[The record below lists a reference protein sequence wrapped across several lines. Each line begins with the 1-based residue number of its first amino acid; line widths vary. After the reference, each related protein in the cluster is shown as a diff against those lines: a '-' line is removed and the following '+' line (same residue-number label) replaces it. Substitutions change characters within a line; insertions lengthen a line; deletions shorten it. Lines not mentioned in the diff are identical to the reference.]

1 MKIDYV
7 YLNQYRNFADT
18 HINLAKNN
26 LVIGSNDV
34 GKTNM
39 IHALRLLLDKSLSE
53 AEIEPTTRD
62 FHCAQNGTQAN
73 YFLIRIAFSEVTQDA
88 VLSQLKGLV
97 SATGHFLLEF
107 RATKANHSYEIAAGH
122 DLAAMEIVSSRF
134 YLKYLHLKYIHSQRD
149 LVRYIRSEKRHLLRL
164 AQESRDQ
171 VQVDADTIQL
181 QALAELLESVNS
193 GVKCLHYVAEATQ
206 DLNNELRA
214 LSHHHAGYNVSLDT
228 GAIGIEQFIEQLELG
243 ASTNGSRVMLGG
255 DGRNNQILLALWK
268 AKSVLEHD
276 QDSEVVIYC
285 VEEPEAHLHPHQQR
299 KLASY
304 LISALPGQTIV
315 TTHSPQIA
323 ASYRPD
329 SVVRLL
335 RNNGASRAASQGCSE
350 CIDSAW
356 TGLGYRISI
365 LPAEAFFASAVMLV
379 EGPSEMLFYSA
390 LARAHGFDLD
400 HRNVS
405 LLSVDGVAFE
415 VYKRVLNA
423 LEIPWA
429 VRTDND
435 ISNVLLGPQGAQ
447 VVWRN
452 LAGMNRAL
460 SLAGMPPQP
469 HRPVPYN
476 QPASLADG
484 TWNTVSAAVAPFGIF
499 LSQIDLENDIAA
511 ELPDLL
517 AGFNGYA
524 ALPDAIT
531 YLQGR
536 KAIRMQQFI
545 EHCGASLLTP
555 PNGHLL
561 KPLIHCMT
569 AAAQV

>member
-7 YLNQYRNFADT
+7 YLHQYRNFAEA

-53 AEIEPTTRD
+53 ADIEPTARD
-62 FHCAQNGTQAN
+62 FHCGQNGIQAD
-73 YFLIRIAFSEVTQDA
+73 YFMIRVAFSEVTQDA
-88 VLSQLKGLV
+88 VLSQLKGFV
-97 SATGHFLLEF
+97 SATGHFFLEF
-107 RATKANHSYEIAAGH
+107 RATRANHSYEIAAGY
-122 DLAAMEIVSSRF
+122 DLSAMEVIPGRH

-164 AQESRDQ
+164 AQESRDDAQ
-171 VQVDADTIQL
+171 VNADAIQL
-181 QALAELLESVNS
+181 QTLAGLLESINS
-193 GVKCLHYVAEATQ
+193 GVKNLHYVAEATR
-206 DLNNELRA
+206 DLNDELQA
-214 LSHHHAGYNVSLDT
+214 LSHHHMGYNVSLDT

-304 LISALPGQTIV
+304 LISTLPGQTIV

-323 ASYRPD
+323 ASYHPN
-329 SVVRLL
+329 SIIRLL
-335 RNNGASRAASQGCSE
+335 RSNGASRAASQGCSD
-350 CIDSAW
+350 CINSAW

-365 LPAEAFFASAVMLV
+365 LPAEAFFSSAVMLV
-379 EGPSEMLFYSA
+379 EGPSEMLFYAA
-390 LARAHGFDLD
+390 LARAHGYDLD
-400 HRNVS
+400 HSNVS

-415 VYKRVLNA
+415 VYKRVLDA

-435 ISNVLLGPQGAQ
+435 ISNILIGPRGSQE
-447 VVWRN
+447 VHRN

-460 SLAGMPPQP
+460 SLAGMPPQL
-469 HRPVPYN
+469 HRSQPYN
-476 QPASLADG
+476 HAASLADG
-484 TWNTVSAAVAPFGIF
+484 TWQTVSTSVAPHGIF
-499 LSQIDLENDIAA
+499 LSQIDLENDIAV
-511 ELPDLL
+511 ELPALL
-517 AGFNGYA
+517 NGFKGHE
-524 ALPDAIT
+524 LIQAIA
-531 YLQGR
+531 YMQGK
-536 KAIRMQQFI
+536 KAIRMQEFV
-545 EHCGASLLTP
+545 EHCGPQLRVQI
-555 PNGHLL
+555 NGHLL
-561 KPLIHCMT
+561 KPLLYCIQ

>member
-7 YLNQYRNFADT
+7 YLHQYRNFAEA
-18 HINLAKNN
+18 HINLAKNS

-53 AEIEPTTRD
+53 ADIEPTARD
-62 FHCAQNGTQAN
+62 FHCGQNGIQAD
-73 YFLIRIAFSEVTQDA
+73 YFMIRVAFSEVTQDA
-88 VLSQLKGLV
+88 VLSQLKGFV
-97 SATGHFLLEF
+97 SATGHFFLEF
-107 RATKANHSYEIAAGH
+107 RATRANHSYEIAAGY
-122 DLAAMEIVSSRF
+122 DLSAMEVIPSRH
-134 YLKYLHLKYIHSQRD
+134 YLKHLHLKYIHSQRD

-164 AQESRDQ
+164 AQESRDDA
-171 VQVDADTIQL
+171 QVDADAIQL
-181 QALAELLESVNS
+181 QTLTGLLESINS
-193 GVKCLHYVAEATQ
+193 GVKNLHYVAEATR
-206 DLNNELRA
+206 DLNDELQA
-214 LSHHHAGYNVSLDT
+214 LSHHHMGYNVSLDT

-323 ASYRPD
+323 ASYHPN
-329 SVVRLL
+329 SIIRLL
-335 RNNGASRAASQGCSE
+335 RSNGASRAASQGCSD
-350 CIDSAW
+350 CINSAW

-365 LPAEAFFASAVMLV
+365 LPAEAFFSSAVMLV
-379 EGPSEMLFYSA
+379 EGPSEMLFYAA
-390 LARAHGFDLD
+390 LARAHDYDLD
-400 HRNVS
+400 HSNVS

-415 VYKRVLNA
+415 VYKRVLDA

-435 ISNVLLGPQGAQ
+435 ISNILIGPRGAQ
-447 VVWRN
+447 EVHRN

-460 SLAGMPPQP
+460 SLAGMPPQL
-469 HRPVPYN
+469 HRSQPYDHA
-476 QPASLADG
+476 ASLADG
-484 TWNTVSAAVAPFGIF
+484 TWQAVSTSVAPHGIF
-499 LSQIDLENDIAA
+499 LSKIDLENDIAV
-511 ELPDLL
+511 ELPALL
-517 AGFNGYA
+517 NGFKGHE
-524 ALPDAIT
+524 LIQAIA
-531 YLQGR
+531 YMQGK
-536 KAIRMQQFI
+536 KAIRMQEFV
-545 EHCGASLLTP
+545 EHCGPQLRVQI
-555 PNGHLL
+555 NGHLL
-561 KPLIHCMT
+561 KPLLYCIQ

>member
-7 YLNQYRNFADT
+7 YLHQYRNFAEA
-18 HINLAKNN
+18 HINLAKKS

-53 AEIEPTTRD
+53 ADIEPTARD
-62 FHCAQNGTQAN
+62 FHCGQNGMQAD
-73 YFLIRIAFSEVTQDA
+73 YFMIRVAFSEVTQDA
-88 VLSQLKGLV
+88 VLSQLKGFV
-97 SATGHFLLEF
+97 SATGHFFLEF
-107 RATKANHSYEIAAGH
+107 RATRANHSYEIAAGY
-122 DLAAMEIVSSRF
+122 DLSAMEVIPSRH
-134 YLKYLHLKYIHSQRD
+134 YLKHLHLKYIHSQRD

-164 AQESRDQ
+164 AQESRDDT
-171 VQVDADTIQL
+171 QVDADAIQL
-181 QALAELLESVNS
+181 QTLAGLLESVNS
-193 GVKCLHYVAEATQ
+193 GVKNLHYVAEATR
-206 DLNNELRA
+206 DLNDELQA
-214 LSHHHAGYNVSLDT
+214 LSHHHMGYNVSLDT

-323 ASYRPD
+323 ASYHPN
-329 SVVRLL
+329 SIVRLL
-335 RNNGASRAASQGCSE
+335 RSNGASRAASQGCSD
-350 CIDSAW
+350 CINNAW

-365 LPAEAFFASAVMLV
+365 LPAEAFFSSAVMLV
-379 EGPSEMLFYSA
+379 EGPSEMLFYAA
-390 LARAHGFDLD
+390 LARAHGYDLD
-400 HRNVS
+400 HSNVS

-435 ISNVLLGPQGAQ
+435 ISDILIGPRGAQ
-447 VVWRN
+447 EVCRN
-452 LAGMNRAL
+452 LAGINRAL
-460 SLAGMPPQP
+460 SLASMPPQP
-469 HRPVPYN
+469 HRSQPYDHA
-476 QPASLADG
+476 ASLTDG
-484 TWNTVSAAVAPFGIF
+484 TWQAVSTSVAPHGIF

-511 ELPDLL
+511 ELPTLL
-517 AGFNGYA
+517 NGFKGHE
-524 ALPDAIT
+524 LIQAIA
-531 YLQGR
+531 YMQGK
-536 KAIRMQQFI
+536 KAIRMQEFV
-545 EHCGASLLTP
+545 EHCGPQLRVQI
-555 PNGHLL
+555 NGHLL
-561 KPLIHCMT
+561 KPLLHCIQ
-569 AAAQV
+569 AAVQV